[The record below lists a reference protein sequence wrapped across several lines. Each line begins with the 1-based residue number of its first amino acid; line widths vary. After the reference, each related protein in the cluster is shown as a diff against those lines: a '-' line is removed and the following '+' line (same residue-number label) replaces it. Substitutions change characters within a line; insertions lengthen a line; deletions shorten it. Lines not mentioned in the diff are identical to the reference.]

1 MPHKIEKLLLDLRL
15 SCEEIIEFT
24 RGKSFREYL
33 DNRILQL
40 AIEREFE
47 IIGEALNRLE
57 RIDLE
62 NLAQKIP
69 EYRRIIGFRNLLAHG
84 YDQIDDQALWD
95 FSQNLVPEL
104 LKKIQDY

>member
-1 MPHKIEKLLLDLRL
+1 MQHRVEKLLLDLRI
-15 SCEEIIEFT
+15 SCEEILEFT
-24 RGKSFREYL
+24 NEKSFEDYANGRM
-33 DNRILQL
+33 LQL

-57 RIDLE
+57 TIDLE

-69 EYRRIIGFRNLLAHG
+69 EYRKIIGFRNLLAHG

-95 FSQNLVPEL
+95 FVRNRVPEL
-104 LKKIQDY
+104 LEKIRNY

>member
-1 MPHKIEKLLLDLRL
+1 MPHKIE
-15 SCEEIIEFT
+15 IMEFT
-24 RGKSFREYL
+24 RRKSFREYL

-57 RIDLE
+57 RTDLE

-69 EYRRIIGFRNLLAHG
+69 EYNIMGTVKNRWLQEFVG
-84 YDQIDDQALWD
+84 
-95 FSQNLVPEL
+95 
-104 LKKIQDY
+104 